1 MSVQPLLHEPALAEL
16 RTHGYHLLRGLL
28 APREVTRLL
37 AETRRLIARAPVEPG
52 GARDA
57 HGAPVAHPDD
67 YVFPL
72 DPDGEPV
79 LNRIRFPMWRSRVF
93 LEAYANPRILR
104 AALQLYGEMMV
115 PFDESIVLKMPD
127 HGAGFAWHQDGAFKT
142 GAAAERGHNFGIYL
156 TPSNAGNGALHVL
169 PGSHRQGILDLQ
181 AMVEQHGFAL
191 PGSVLAAAQ
200 PGDANLH
207 SRSLAHGSQ
216 PNASPELRVTWY
228 VGFHHLD
235 TIRELWDRAVIQDRL
250 NLIPIAVEARKRS
263 GRYPDEEP
271 FPYHALGLAL
281 PDSPAD
287 RERALRAPA
296 LQI

>member
-1 MSVQPLLHEPALAEL
+1 
-16 RTHGYHLLRGLL
+16 
-28 APREVTRLL
+28 
-37 AETRRLIARAPVEPG
+37 
-52 GARDA
+52 
-57 HGAPVAHPDD
+57 
-67 YVFPL
+67 
-72 DPDGEPV
+72 
-79 LNRIRFPMWRSRVF
+79 MWRSRGF
-93 LEAYANPRILR
+93 LEGYGNPRILR
-104 AALQLYGEMMV
+104 AAFQLYGEMMV

-142 GAAAERGHNFGIYL
+142 GAGVERGHNFGIYL
-156 TPSNAGNGALHVL
+156 TPSSAANGALHVL

-191 PGSVLAAAQ
+191 PGAVLAAAQ

-228 VGFHHLD
+228 VGFHHHD
-235 TIRELWDRAVIQDRL
+235 TIREVWGRAAIQDRL

-271 FPYHALGLAL
+271 FPYRELGLTL